1 MPPTGG
7 GSRAFRHYLVEN
19 PWLRQAETSRE
30 KNHRHTHAPRLPW
43 RRVTKKAKDSYLR
56 IRFQDPHSQETNQV
70 HINGA
75 ERIAGIHSQQIFTL
89 RMCRKEESNSK
100 NKKNQWCASELYEPS
115 AHEEN
120 MGVCRQSDLNTKQH
134 LGEHLGL
141 SLFNSPPASQRH
153 TGAPLPFL
161 PPQLFPLLHEKQGHL
176 WTQRAKAAAYQLQ
189 THRCGLLL
197 SRWMPVLI
205 TATKI
210 FVSITN
216 IFDDFLTRRR
226 KICTAIS

>member
-7 GSRAFRHYLVEN
+7 GSHAFRHYLVEN

-100 NKKNQWCASELYEPS
+100 NKKNPMMCIWTVWTECTWRKHGCVPPVGSEYKTTSGGAFRAEPLQLTS
-115 AHEEN
+115 
-120 MGVCRQSDLNTKQH
+120 SK
-134 LGEHLGL
+134 
-141 SLFNSPPASQRH
+141 PA
-153 TGAPLPFL
+153 P
-161 PPQLFPLLHEKQGHL
+161 
-176 WTQRAKAAAYQLQ
+176 
-189 THRCGLLL
+189 HRCSVAIPAASIISTVAWETRSSLDTARQGGCL
-197 SRWMPVLI
+197 SASNTPVWI
-205 TATKI
+205 AFI
-210 FVSITN
+210 AMNARSYHSN
-216 IFDDFLTRRR
+216 
-226 KICTAIS
+226 